1 MPNAQF
7 QEAPPA
13 LVGHSALSLTV
24 STQGQL
30 AKDSIL
36 NVGSKMI
43 VFGGGDGRQANNHT
57 ALVDST
63 TFTYTVINVRGAP
76 PAHKLLGDVLVEQR
90 AYEEA
95 ALAYQEAL
103 ALVEGDA
110 VLTTMYKK
118 LLRTV
123 YGDYLGKPQEAA
135 KFR

>member
-1 MPNAQF
+1 VLNNREPAVWGQIALLCVAQERLP
-7 QEAPPA
+7 EAEQA
-13 LVGHSALSLTV
+13 LHHALKLDLTDDKVLVEVGEAFAGLS
-24 STQGQL
+24 SW
-30 AKDSIL
+30 AIAEKCARRA
-36 NVGSKMI
+36 I
-43 VFGGGDGRQANNHT
+43 V
-57 ALVDST
+57 L
-63 TFTYTVINVRGAP
+63 RGAP

>member
-1 MPNAQF
+1 MPNAQL

-43 VFGGGDGRQANNHT
+43 VFGGGDGRQANNLT

-76 PAHKLLGDVLVEQR
+76 PAERVGH
-90 AYEEA
+90 AA
-95 ALAYQEAL
+95 ALVGGAGRERMW
-103 ALVEGDA
+103 VFGGF
-110 VLTTMYKK
+110 VPSSRLT
-118 LLRTV
+118 RR
-123 YGDYLGKPQEAA
+123 PPSPAA
-135 KFR
+135 APRGPPCHSYRPGRFPSS